1 MKFSSQTQHKTKPKL
16 LHLLLSLILSLSL
29 IIPMFGSQPL
39 KAYAADGDMGAENG
53 GGGTGVYDGGPL
65 SSRTGWIFY
74 CIDLSNNQVTPT
86 VACTSSG
93 DIVDKNGNSLPS
105 SNIKLTSRYGVSAP
119 NWQIGCAWDPPHTES
134 GEGRGDEVK
143 DFMLSDEGGH
153 KQAYNLINRAFG
165 QSYAEQWNNRE
176 VYLVFEPFYWYNALA
191 GSGKQIGWYCM
202 TSYKWGAFHKSIGCP
217 ETGMSY
223 FKRYTNKVWPTCVKL
238 DGSAETAALGYSPV
252 SGAQTNTAMATKNV
266 GAGIGIVWNDDNDA
280 QTTCNE
286 QKQPEPHEPAD
297 ESTGVYKIVKSYR
310 IRNLD
315 TNVLTDKGTY
325 VKPDSSPKI
334 SIEDESEYK
343 LIAWKTSTTY
353 KSDISSIKWESTVP
367 AVHKQSGTTPTTIEM
382 KAPETTL
389 YLLLE
394 KPENESTPVTGQA
407 DFVMSQSTIT
417 RKIKLSYPDNN
428 GITIMKD
435 TLFKWV
441 RPAHKSSCSGH
452 SYADGKDSEGHTKY
466 STAYCSY
473 GKFTDNAVR
482 FSLKNSEKSNY
493 PDIVATKS
501 GWENVTT
508 TGLSA
513 YTKRYVSGTTSTTS
527 SSSFSI
533 KNWDYSCVLLRG
545 KDKLTVASWKNT
557 DLGTAAANTDLA
569 SVSSSGFSIGNSATG
584 SRKKTTYYDKF
595 VATFEDDS
603 PDLKT
608 TYSTTS
614 GDGHGHNCGT
624 NDKSYVLTPNP
635 SLTMNVG
642 VKVETYSGSESGG
655 TIDSSCDSSPT
666 SYSPFSG
673 LSALSNK
680 NMVRGIEVPSGA
692 NLSFRPYVQMNYD
705 VQTATHE
712 PYSSSTSNHKTAYV
726 LGDIQRGMAPN
737 DYAEV
742 SWKSRNSDKPN
753 LTLNSLQWSTHASA
767 VDFIS
772 NKLGAGNLSKFTVL
786 PGGATL
792 DLTIKESDRQT
803 VQATTY
809 QCVVE
814 GSGKTQIDNAGGSY
828 TGLTPADAESSHQAY
843 VSSVID
849 GLEKINVEQW
859 VTNNLSGIDSGNIE
873 SSSTDVWNISGSSMV
888 EWEKNLQA
896 AGHSNQ
902 TASMEYKYYFSGDG
916 ERPEA
921 PASEGDLD
929 VQEKGKTTKKYTFFT
944 NTYGEIRYTVD
955 DVNPNTGSNERKGN
969 LANDSIANQINQRT
983 HVVDKLQAAV
993 EQGTGN
999 DTSGRSKTGNAWYNE
1014 AFDGITVYV
1023 QTTEL
1028 SVGYIDPPQRST
1040 VLDPKL
1046 TQTQTSH
1053 SDMFNEDKYNM
1064 SQYRTKEY
1072 SDAYFVTDV
1081 VGTFKG
1087 TDVYMKE
1094 MSQLFFSR
1102 KFFIPN
1108 ATVDD
1113 LH

>member
-1 MKFSSQTQHKTKPKL
+1 MITPIFV
-16 LHLLLSLILSLSL
+16 
-29 IIPMFGSQPL
+29 SQPL

-93 DIVDKNGNSLPS
+93 PIVDKNGNSLPS
-105 SNIKLTSRYGVSAP
+105 SNIILTSRYGVEAP
-119 NWQIGCAWDPPHTES
+119 NLDIGCAWDPPHTES

-143 DFMLSDEGGH
+143 DHMLSDEGGH
-153 KQAYNLINRAFG
+153 KRAYNLINDAFG

-191 GSGKQIGWYCM
+191 GNGRQVGWYCT
-202 TSYKWGAFHKSIGCP
+202 TSYHWGAIHKRLGCP

-473 GKFTDNAVR
+473 GKFTDNSVR

-501 GWENVTT
+501 GWENVST
-508 TGLSA
+508 TGLKEPLA
-513 YTKRYVSGTTSTTS
+513 KQAALMY
-527 SSSFSI
+527 
-533 KNWDYSCVLLRG
+533 NLLR
-545 KDKLTVASWKNT
+545 KVDRTRSSDCPQLKCILKN
-557 DLGTAAANTDLA
+557 
-569 SVSSSGFSIGNSATG
+569 
-584 SRKKTTYYDKF
+584 K
-595 VATFEDDS
+595 
-603 PDLKT
+603 
-608 TYSTTS
+608 
-614 GDGHGHNCGT
+614 H
-624 NDKSYVLTPNP
+624 PN
-635 SLTMNVG
+635 
-642 VKVETYSGSESGG
+642 
-655 TIDSSCDSSPT
+655 
-666 SYSPFSG
+666 F
-673 LSALSNK
+673 AR
-680 NMVRGIEVPSGA
+680 VR
-692 NLSFRPYVQMNYD
+692 
-705 VQTATHE
+705 
-712 PYSSSTSNHKTAYV
+712 
-726 LGDIQRGMAPN
+726 
-737 DYAEV
+737 
-742 SWKSRNSDKPN
+742 
-753 LTLNSLQWSTHASA
+753 
-767 VDFIS
+767 
-772 NKLGAGNLSKFTVL
+772 
-786 PGGATL
+786 
-792 DLTIKESDRQT
+792 
-803 VQATTY
+803 
-809 QCVVE
+809 
-814 GSGKTQIDNAGGSY
+814 
-828 TGLTPADAESSHQAY
+828 
-843 VSSVID
+843 
-849 GLEKINVEQW
+849 
-859 VTNNLSGIDSGNIE
+859 
-873 SSSTDVWNISGSSMV
+873 
-888 EWEKNLQA
+888 
-896 AGHSNQ
+896 
-902 TASMEYKYYFSGDG
+902 
-916 ERPEA
+916 
-921 PASEGDLD
+921 
-929 VQEKGKTTKKYTFFT
+929 
-944 NTYGEIRYTVD
+944 
-955 DVNPNTGSNERKGN
+955 
-969 LANDSIANQINQRT
+969 
-983 HVVDKLQAAV
+983 
-993 EQGTGN
+993 
-999 DTSGRSKTGNAWYNE
+999 
-1014 AFDGITVYV
+1014 
-1023 QTTEL
+1023 
-1028 SVGYIDPPQRST
+1028 
-1040 VLDPKL
+1040 
-1046 TQTQTSH
+1046 
-1053 SDMFNEDKYNM
+1053 
-1064 SQYRTKEY
+1064 
-1072 SDAYFVTDV
+1072 DAYF
-1081 VGTFKG
+1081 F
-1087 TDVYMKE
+1087 
-1094 MSQLFFSR
+1094 L
-1102 KFFIPN
+1102 
-1108 ATVDD
+1108 
-1113 LH
+1113 